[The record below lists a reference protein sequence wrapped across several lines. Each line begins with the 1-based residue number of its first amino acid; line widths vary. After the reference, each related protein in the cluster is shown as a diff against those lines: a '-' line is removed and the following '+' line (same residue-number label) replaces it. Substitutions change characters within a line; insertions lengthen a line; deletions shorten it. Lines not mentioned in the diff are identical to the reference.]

1 LTDGKVGDFVRT
13 HFVAA
18 HKKVGTF
25 RKDGETKTG
34 GNVATYFC
42 LPDETVIHVIPGPV
56 DADDF
61 LREAHW
67 AVDAYESAVLEHKD
81 DPDGQKEHLKAAHAL
96 RYLKVAQPGAAPPRA
111 GKKGSAADRLNALM
125 PKSQPRGAGALAQ
138 GHWLLWSRPMPQLSA
153 VYRTVWTD
161 ILNEQV
167 TDLPV
172 QGG

>member
-1 LTDGKVGDFVRT
+1 MGDFVRT

-18 HKKVGTF
+18 YKKVGTF
-25 RKDGETKTG
+25 RKNGQTKTG

-42 LPDETVIHVIPGPV
+42 LPDETVVHVIPGPV

-67 AVDAYESAVLEHKD
+67 AVDGYESAVLEHKD
-81 DPDGQKEHLKAAHAL
+81 DPEGQKAYLKAAHAV
-96 RYLKVAQPGAAPPRA
+96 RYLKTAQGGVPAARP
-111 GKKGSAADRLNALM
+111 GKKSQAADRLNALM
-125 PKSQPRGAGALAQ
+125 PKSRPQGAGALAQ
-138 GHWLLWSRPMPQLSA
+138 GHWLLWSDPMPRLST
-153 VYRTVWTD
+153 VYRTVWAD

-172 QGG
+172 IAR